1 MTRSLKGTEN
11 QVQAVLYTFTFE
23 LPDPNQELF
32 FQCLSTFPLF
42 PKFPLEI
49 RRLIWKET
57 FHQTKHLWYWGFRSE
72 EYCHH
77 LRHVPHPPI
86 SAHINQE
93 SRTETLQHYL
103 MLLPS
108 ATPCGSF
115 EYKIPSS
122 TRKQPPMFWNGERD
136 ILSLYI
142 RCHSHFYLYVIQ
154 RSIHED
160 FWSRHFTND
169 LQSYL
174 ASVRTLELRVC
185 DWDNTWIFFF
195 GELHP
200 LQAQE
205 FCRSER
211 ASSSCRQFG
220 RKVCRDNRNSS

>member
-1 MTRSLKGTEN
+1 MTRSLKATEN

-32 FQCLSTFPLF
+32 FQCPSTFPLF

-72 EYCHH
+72 KYCHH

-108 ATPCGSF
+108 ATPCVSF
-115 EYKIPSS
+115 GYKIPQQHEKAAANVLERR
-122 TRKQPPMFWNGERD
+122 TRHSF
-136 ILSLYI
+136 SLYSVSFSFLPI
-142 RCHSHFYLYVIQ
+142 RNKPKH
-154 RSIHED
+154 
-160 FWSRHFTND
+160 T
-169 LQSYL
+169 
-174 ASVRTLELRVC
+174 
-185 DWDNTWIFFF
+185 
-195 GELHP
+195 
-200 LQAQE
+200 
-205 FCRSER
+205 
-211 ASSSCRQFG
+211 
-220 RKVCRDNRNSS
+220 